1 MGSLM
6 GIVKWVGGTLLMV
19 AVGTFIINRV
29 AILKSLVYGGA

>member
-6 GIVKWVGGTLLMV
+6 GIVRWVAGTLVMV

-29 AILKSLVYGGA
+29 GFLKTLIYSA

>member
-6 GIVKWVGGTLLMV
+6 GIVKWVAGSLVLV

-29 AILKSLVYGGA
+29 GFLKTLVYGA